1 MNNKEY
7 IINTLINL
15 NNERS
20 TQNKINENK
29 NKDKLYSNN
38 NLEINNQNKIGL
50 DINNIFKKE
59 NIEEQIN
66 YLDNSYLD
74 NTSNNKSDEDNIS
87 LPGDS
92 DFIFQDENLL
102 KDKDNI
108 FLRDKKSSLLNF
120 ISKYFS

>member
-1 MNNKEY
+1 M
-7 IINTLINL
+7 INL

-20 TQNKINENK
+20 TKNKINENK

-38 NLEINNQNKIGL
+38 NLAINNQNKIGL

-59 NIEEQIN
+59 NIVEQIN

-87 LPGDS
+87 LSGDS